1 MPNCTQN
8 KPSDEPSCHEVEDD
22 VDAERQA
29 NTPDAWSLL
38 REMSGQEMKTLL
50 ANLDEASKA
59 INDGTDREYRR
70 YFCPNNP

>member
-59 INDGTDREYRR
+59 INDGTAGY
-70 YFCPNNP
+70 PTILLQ